1 MSSDVKV
8 LETIVVIALLFND
21 DDDDDDDDDDEE
33 EKENLPC
40 MSRRETDGGFH
51 TIFQELKQE
60 DAEGFREKIQIWERA

>member
-21 DDDDDDDDDDEE
+21 ADDDDDDDDDEE

>member
-21 DDDDDDDDDDEE
+21 ADDDDDDDDDDEE

-60 DAEGFREKIQIWERA
+60 DAEGFREKIQI

>member
-21 DDDDDDDDDDEE
+21 ADDDDDDDDDEE

-60 DAEGFREKIQIWERA
+60 DAEGFREKIQI

>member
-21 DDDDDDDDDDEE
+21 DDDDDDDDDDEDDEE

-60 DAEGFREKIQIWERA
+60 DAEGFREKIQI

>member
-8 LETIVVIALLFND
+8 LETIVVISLLFN

-60 DAEGFREKIQIWERA
+60 DAEGFREKIQI

>member
-8 LETIVVIALLFND
+8 LETIVVISLPFN

-60 DAEGFREKIQIWERA
+60 DAEGFREKIQI

>member
-21 DDDDDDDDDDEE
+21 DDDDDDDDDEEEEEE

-40 MSRRETDGGFH
+40 MSRRETW
-51 TIFQELKQE
+51 II
-60 DAEGFREKIQIWERA
+60 IQYFKN

>member
-51 TIFQELKQE
+51 TILQELKQE
-60 DAEGFREKIQIWERA
+60 DAEGFREKIQI

>member
-8 LETIVVIALLFND
+8 LETIVVIALLFNDAAD

-60 DAEGFREKIQIWERA
+60 DAEGFREKIQI

>member
-21 DDDDDDDDDDEE
+21 DDDDDDEEEGE

-60 DAEGFREKIQIWERA
+60 DAEGFREKIQI

>member
-8 LETIVVIALLFND
+8 LETIVVIALLFN
-21 DDDDDDDDDDEE
+21 DDDDDDDDDEE

-60 DAEGFREKIQIWERA
+60 DAEGFREKIQI

>member
-60 DAEGFREKIQIWERA
+60 DAEGFREKIQI

>member
-21 DDDDDDDDDDEE
+21 AAADDDDDDDDDEE
-33 EKENLPC
+33 EKENLLC

-60 DAEGFREKIQIWERA
+60 DAEGFREKIQI

>member
-21 DDDDDDDDDDEE
+21 ADDDNDDDDDDDDEE

-60 DAEGFREKIQIWERA
+60 DAEGFREKIQI

>member
-21 DDDDDDDDDDEE
+21 ADDHDDDDDDDDGE

-60 DAEGFREKIQIWERA
+60 DAEGFREKIQI

>member
-21 DDDDDDDDDDEE
+21 ADDDNDDDDDDDDDEE

-60 DAEGFREKIQIWERA
+60 DAEGFREKIQI

>member
-8 LETIVVIALLFND
+8 LETIVVIALLFN

-60 DAEGFREKIQIWERA
+60 DAEGFREKIQI

>member
-8 LETIVVIALLFND
+8 LETIVVIALLFN
-21 DDDDDDDDDDEE
+21 DDDDDDDDEE

-60 DAEGFREKIQIWERA
+60 DAEGFREKIQI